1 MISLRKHLD
10 SFRDAP
16 VPVPDPSLEALRCA
30 LSTMGDCGQR
40 AIPSLGTGIGQKLAA
55 VSETLTGTASPDL
68 MRRATKQVEAHLS
81 QWAEIALEHH
91 NANERE
97 LREII
102 GVVVRATEA
111 ISRKDEKY
119 GREIGEMTGSIR
131 SIAEMKDP
139 AVIRRSIMESA
150 TKLESCVE
158 KMAEEGRSAMN
169 SLTVEVAEYR
179 TRLEAAERTAS
190 LDPLTQLA
198 NRRAFERRMESKIA
212 ARENFSLIMIDL
224 NDFKSVNDSHGH
236 LAGDDLLRKF
246 ASELQAQFTPTDMV
260 SRWGGDEFA
269 VVVGGDLKEAMD
281 RAERIKRWVLGEYKL
296 TVRAQVVKV
305 AAAASLGVVEWNGR
319 ESGSQLLERADQKL
333 YAGKGSS
340 RSASRPAPR

>member
-1 MISLRKHLD
+1 MISLRKHID

-16 VPVPDPSLEALRCA
+16 VPVSDPSLEALRSA
-30 LSTMGDCGQR
+30 LSAMGDCGQR
-40 AIPSLGTGIGQKLAA
+40 AIPYLGTGIGQKLAA
-55 VSETLTGTASPDL
+55 VSETLAGTATPDA
-68 MRRATKQVEAHLS
+68 MRSATKQVEAHLW
-81 QWAEIALEHH
+81 QWAESALEHH
-91 NANERE
+91 NTNERE

-102 GVVVRATEA
+102 GVVARATET

-119 GREIGEMTGSIR
+119 GREIGDLAGNMR
-131 SIAEMKDP
+131 SIAEMKDL
-139 AVIRRSIMESA
+139 AVVRREIMASA

-158 KMAEEGRSAMN
+158 KMAEEGRSALG
-169 SLTVEVAEYR
+169 SLTAEVAEYR

-198 NRRAFERRMESKIA
+198 NRRAFEQRMESKIA
-212 ARENFSLIMIDL
+212 VREKFSLIMIDL
-224 NDFKSVNDSHGH
+224 NDFKAVNDSHGH

-269 VVVGGDLKEAMD
+269 VVVAGDLKDAME
-281 RAERIKRWVLGEYKL
+281 RAERIKRWVLGEYKV
-296 TVRAQVVKV
+296 TVGAQVIKV
-305 AAAASLGVVEWNGR
+305 TAGASVGVVEWNGR
-319 ESGSQLLERADQKL
+319 ETGSQLLERADQGL